1 MSTGA
6 AATLVGTLLGSP
18 ASGSGPTGHGA
29 GLRSRASAG
38 DVASARQVD
47 AFEATVLRASAVLF
61 VTVLTALGAQISV
74 PLPFTPVPFTL
85 QPMIV
90 LLGGAALGAR
100 LGASAQALYL
110 LIGLAGLPVFA
121 ASPLLPQGAARLI
134 GPTAGFLVSYPLAA
148 FVAGWLAERR
158 FDRQYLTSLAA
169 MTAGLAVIFAGGLS
183 WLAYGP
189 TALGLSGA
197 VATALTPFLVA
208 DIVKLCLAAA
218 VLPTVW
224 RFVGDRRS

>member
-1 MSTGA
+1 MVSARRMVESAAMSTGA
-6 AATLVGTLLGSP
+6 AATLVGTLSGLRE
-18 ASGSGPTGHGA
+18 SGSG
-29 GLRSRASAG
+29 LRTRAAAG
-38 DVASARQVD
+38 DARSARQVD
-47 AFEATVLRASAVLF
+47 AFEGTMLRTGAVLF
-61 VTVLTALGAQISV
+61 VTALTALGAQVSV

-100 LGASAQALYL
+100 LGATAQALYL

-121 ASPLLPQGAARLI
+121 ASPVLPQGAARLI

-158 FDRQYLTSLAA
+158 FDRKYLTSLVA
-169 MTAGLAVIFAGGLS
+169 MAAGLAVIFAGGLS

-197 VATALTPFLVA
+197 VT
-208 DIVKLCLAAA
+208 
-218 VLPTVW
+218 
-224 RFVGDRRS
+224 

>member
-6 AATLVGTLLGSP
+6 AATLVGTLS
-18 ASGSGPTGHGA
+18 GA
-29 GLRSRASAG
+29 GSRAGTNA
-38 DVASARQVD
+38 AR
-47 AFEATVLRASAVLF
+47 EAMVLRTSAVLF
-61 VTVLTALGAQISV
+61 VTVLTALAAQISV

-85 QPMIV
+85 QPMVV

-100 LGASAQALYL
+100 LGASSQALYL
-110 LIGLAGLPVFA
+110 LLGLIGLPVFA

-134 GPTAGFLVSYPLAA
+134 GPTAGFLLSYPLAA

-169 MTAGLAVIFAGGLS
+169 MTAGLAVVFCGGLS

-189 TALGLSGA
+189 AALGLSGA
-197 VATALTPFLVA
+197 VATALTPFLLA
-208 DIVKLCLAAA
+208 DLVKLCLAAG

-224 RFVGDRRS
+224 RFVGGHRP